1 MECRVRWVII
11 TSMNGTVIAL
21 ILTSA
26 ILHASWNF
34 AMRKARGD
42 IVVLWLSLLLAGA
55 VGLPVA
61 VALGLWYPPRAA
73 GLGFLLVSCALMAT
87 YFSLL
92 GKAYEGGEISLVY
105 PVCRGTGVALTAVL
119 ALAMAIDPVRPLSCA
134 GILAVVAGILLIG
147 LGHVPNTPGGHSKAH
162 SIGLAI
168 LVGICIMS
176 YSIIDK
182 LGVSTQPQ
190 GRWPGGYM
198 NPVVYVCGQYVG
210 TSIFM
215 IPYVLTRRAGAVAQ
229 AWRRGRGY
237 VFFIGPA
244 SLLTYGLVL
253 LAYHIGG
260 PVSSIVAFRESA
272 VVLGCLL
279 GFVALKESVTTR
291 KLAGIAAVLA
301 GLVLIELGS

>member
-1 MECRVRWVII
+1 MRRV
-11 TSMNGTVIAL
+11 
-21 ILTSA
+21 
-26 ILHASWNF
+26 
-34 AMRKARGD
+34 RGD
-42 IVVLWLSLLLAGA
+42 IVVLWLSLLLAGVA
-55 VGLPVA
+55 GLPVA
-61 VALGLWYPPRAA
+61 VAFGLWHPPRPE
-73 GLGFLLVSCALMAT
+73 GLGFLLASCVLMAT

-92 GKAYEGGEISLVY
+92 GKAYEGGEISLVH
-105 PVCRGTGVALTAVL
+105 PVCRGTGVALTALIAL
-119 ALAMAIDPVRPLSCA
+119 ALAIDPVRPLSYA

-147 LGHVPNTPGGHSKAH
+147 LGHVADTPGGHGKAH

-168 LVGICIMS
+168 LVGICIMG
-176 YSIIDK
+176 YSIVDK

-190 GRWPGGYM
+190 GRWPGGDM
-198 NPVVYVCGQYVG
+198 HPVVYVCGQYAG

-215 IPYVLTRRAGAVAQ
+215 IPYVMTRRAGAVAE
-229 AWRRGRGY
+229 AWRRRRGY
-237 VFFIGPA
+237 VLFIGPA
-244 SLLTYGLVL
+244 SLVTYLLIL

-279 GFVALKESVTTR
+279 GFVVLKESVTAR